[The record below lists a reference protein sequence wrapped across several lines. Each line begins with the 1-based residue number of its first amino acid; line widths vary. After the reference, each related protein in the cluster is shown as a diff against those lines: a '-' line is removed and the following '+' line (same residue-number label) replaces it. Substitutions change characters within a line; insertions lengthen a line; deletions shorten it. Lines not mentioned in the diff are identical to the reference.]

1 VQEFRQR
8 IEAEKQEL
16 LCEERRKAAEGQKL
30 LRELLQTKRNKALQ
44 KMDELL
50 ERKQQQSL
58 NMIKSDDRGAL
69 PPVTV
74 TRVPVIDAAASPKTS
89 VSRDQHAND
98 ETTPKVPTSPDHHHH
113 APTAHCLLPLPVRW
127 CVCGRCVP
135 SLVCA
140 AVESYPMRCT
150 PTLAKLHG
158 ALAWQGR

>member
-30 LRELLQTKRNKALQ
+30 LRELLQTKRIKALQ

-89 VSRDQHAND
+89 VSQDQHAND
-98 ETTPKVPTSPDHHHH
+98 ERPPLRCQLPPTTTTHR
-113 APTAHCLLPLPVRW
+113 PLPVATACQMV
-127 CVCGRCVP
+127 CVRPLCAESCLCCDGVIRC
-135 SLVCA
+135 
-140 AVESYPMRCT
+140 RCT
-150 PTLAKLHG
+150 PTLGKLHG